1 MISYIHDQFPE
12 EHVPTVLD
20 CYRTE
25 VQIDNRPLTLQIW
38 DSAGQDDY
46 SRLRPLGYADA
57 DVFLLCYSVADR
69 DSYKNVDL
77 KWLPELRTSAPSVP
91 IILVGTKMDKRGDGA
106 SATSV
111 SFSEGTTLQQK
122 HSFFAFIECSAKMLT
137 NYKNSFDKAILAV
150 LKHREK
156 SGQKI
161 KKKKKGCEIF

>member
-1 MISYIHDQFPE
+1 MKYSYIHDSFPE

-25 VQIDNRPLTLQIW
+25 VQIDGRPLTLQIW

-77 KWLPELRTSAPSVP
+77 KVSIPIFQLIVFSGFPS
-91 IILVGTKMDKRGDGA
+91 
-106 SATSV
+106 
-111 SFSEGTTLQQK
+111 
-122 HSFFAFIECSAKMLT
+122 
-137 NYKNSFDKAILAV
+137 
-150 LKHREK
+150 
-156 SGQKI
+156 
-161 KKKKKGCEIF
+161 

>member
-1 MISYIHDQFPE
+1 MVDPAGANKFKPIKMVVIGDGGVGKTSLIKCYIHDSFPE

-25 VQIDNRPLTLQIW
+25 VQIDQRPLTLQIW

-77 KWLPELRTSAPSVP
+77 KVNT
-91 IILVGTKMDKRGDGA
+91 
-106 SATSV
+106 
-111 SFSEGTTLQQK
+111 FC
-122 HSFFAFIECSAKMLT
+122 H
-137 NYKNSFDKAILAV
+137 
-150 LKHREK
+150 
-156 SGQKI
+156 
-161 KKKKKGCEIF
+161 